1 MAEWSVML
9 FVFDSDLKFKMVVSV
24 ELQSLNMNCNGGKLK
39 QVKTAWIN
47 YLIHQIKANTNVI
60 SY

>member
-1 MAEWSVML
+1 
-9 FVFDSDLKFKMVVSV
+9 MVVSV